1 MKPLMI
7 LIILGVGGYFGYS
20 YFLAPEAPVEPVA
33 EASSP
38 SEASPSAEVQS
49 SGFAAELAESTGVS
63 AAVDVVPEVSTG
75 GTELKASIEKLDAQ
89 WTALSA
95 NGNNPT
101 TQAASIPLA
110 REYSKVLRALY
121 AVPGT
126 RAEQDRLIAERLQ
139 PLANSLFFSTA
150 PYFDDQS
157 GFIVPY
163 EVKSG
168 DNLNNIGRV
177 YGMSYHFINMLRGKD
192 VEDGNIRPGDRL
204 KMFNLKE
211 AGYQMHISKSE
222 FVMDLFIG
230 GIFARRFD
238 IGHGED
244 ITPTPTGITHIT
256 AREFQPQ
263 WTDPKTNRV
272 YEYGEP
278 GHILGP
284 VWLAF
289 DAKIGRNGL
298 GIHGYTGDGQA
309 TGGKGS
315 NGCIRMKNDEATL
328 LYHIL
333 VPCATIKGEFITRAP
348 MSVTI
353 VD

>member
-1 MKPLMI
+1 MKAL
-7 LIILGVGGYFGYS
+7 LVIIVLGVGGYFGYD
-20 YFLAPEAPVEPVA
+20 YFLASEAIA
-33 EASSP
+33 EDAASS
-38 SEASPSAEVQS
+38 EVAGGTAA
-49 SGFAAELAESTGVS
+49 SGFAAELAKAAGVEVVEAAPAAVAAVS
-63 AAVDVVPEVSTG
+63 ADFSDALT
-75 GTELKASIEKLDAQ
+75 KADAQ
-89 WTALSA
+89 WLALA
-95 NGNNPT
+95 GNGNNPT

-110 REYSKVLRALY
+110 RAYTKILRGLLA
-121 AVPGT
+121 APGT

-139 PLANSLFFSTA
+139 PLANSLFFSVA
-150 PYFDDQS
+150 PYLDDGS
-157 GFIVPY
+157 GFVTSY
-163 EVKSG
+163 QVKSG
-168 DNLNNIGRV
+168 DNLNNIGRA

-204 KMFNLKE
+204 KIFNLKE
-211 AGYQMHISKSE
+211 VGYEMHISKNE

-230 GIFARRFD
+230 GIFAKRFA
-238 IGHGED
+238 IGHGAD
-244 ITPTPTGITHIT
+244 ITPTPTGSTHIT

-289 DAKIGRNGL
+289 DGKIGRNGL

-309 TGGKGS
+309 TGVKGS
-315 NGCIRMKNDEATL
+315 NGCIRMNNDEANM

-333 VPCATIKGEFITRAP
+333 VPCAIHRGEFTTRAP